1 MDTVEV
7 GGEEVDYIDVPSA
20 LSDWYSEDAA
30 GPADL
35 VGVVGFFAEEGADGL
50 ERCNALEDAVVVV
63 IVLVV
68 VVVVV
73 RFFC

>member
-1 MDTVEV
+1 MDTVEM
-7 GGEEVDYIDVPSA
+7 GSEEVDYIDVPSA

-50 ERCNALEDAVVVV
+50 ERFNTLEDAV
-63 IVLVV
+63 IVV

-73 RFFC
+73 GFV

>member
-7 GGEEVDYIDVPSA
+7 GSEEVDYIDVPSA

-50 ERCNALEDAVVVV
+50 ERFNTLEDAA
-63 IVLVV
+63 IVV

-73 RFFC
+73 GFVLRIFC